1 MRGVGDELLLL
12 PPGRLHRADGPARQ
26 QNRQPDQRQ
35 QTPAADQQAAADE
48 PLQRLLLAGDIGE
61 DHAAVHAA
69 EAQMIG
75 RDLADVRLRRGS
87 GRGDGAQK
95 AAVGQVIVGRAD
107 RHEIAERVGPQH
119 EIRQTH
125 LPRLPGRDGLK
136 GVGRDG
142 LHHADRLRAQILP
155 GHRIGHPEDHAQHHR
170 GDQHDHKND
179 LDAKLPDHAPST
191 SR

>member
-1 MRGVGDELLLL
+1 
-12 PPGRLHRADGPARQ
+12 
-26 QNRQPDQRQ
+26 
-35 QTPAADQQAAADE
+35 
-48 PLQRLLLAGDIGE
+48 
-61 DHAAVHAA
+61 
-69 EAQMIG
+69 MIG
-75 RDLADVRLRRGS
+75 RDLADVRLGRRS